1 MTTYQMINSIILEK
15 LEEGVVPWR
24 KMWRSKSGLPAISLT
39 TGKVYN
45 GINQIL
51 LYCLAHRYN
60 TTPYFLTYKQALARG
75 GHVKSGEKGFPVFF
89 FKKIEEQNSHS
100 SRDEKKMEEE
110 STSSK
115 FILRFFTVF
124 NLEQC
129 EDISLSIPEER
140 LLESMEVSL
149 KELDPIEE
157 ARNLL
162 KNYFEM
168 PQVDTATGN
177 EPAYNWKKDRI
188 YMPLIGQFET
198 AEEYYVS
205 FFHELAHSTGHESRL
220 DRFSRDKS
228 KYQLAL
234 EELVGEI
241 TAVYLAEEAGISD
254 AILDNSAG
262 YINYWK
268 NQIEGNSR
276 LFTSATSLAEKACRF
291 VLDHSFNE
299 EKAKESA

>member
-1 MTTYQMINSIILEK
+1 MTTYQMINSVILEK

-60 TTPYFLTYKQALARG
+60 ATPYFLTYKQALTRG
-75 GHVKSGEKGFPVFF
+75 GHVKPGEKGFPVFF
-89 FKKIEEQNSHS
+89 FKKIEEQENRYSK
-100 SRDEKKMEEE
+100 RENGEDE
-110 STSSK
+110 STSSR
-115 FILRFFTVF
+115 FILRYFTVF

-129 EDISLSIPEER
+129 EDISLSVPEER
-140 LLESMEVSL
+140 LLETMEVSL
-149 KELDPIEE
+149 NEHDPIEG

-168 PQVDTATGN
+168 PLVDSSSGN

-188 YMPLIGQFET
+188 LMPLIGQFET

-205 FFHELAHSTGHESRL
+205 FFHELAHSTGHETRL
-220 DRFSRDKS
+220 DRFSKDRS
-228 KYQLAL
+228 KYRIVL

-299 EKAKESA
+299 EKVKESA